1 MLRQASLAVTHA
13 YTAASLETSKLV
25 PWVILGGCWAMD
37 SLDNRGQNQASKYT
51 RTPAPG
57 GGWLLVARNGTSRG
71 SRCVGAFTVGA
82 LGAEMILRQT
92 LVSEAW
98 HWIAHAEH
106 MHGKLLCLV
115 VLDVQICL
123 ATLTRLPP

>member
-1 MLRQASLAVTHA
+1 
-13 YTAASLETSKLV
+13 
-25 PWVILGGCWAMD
+25 MD